1 MRKFLPL
8 FPLNLVAFP
17 DQPLNLH
24 VFEPRYKQL
33 VNDCLQS
40 KTTFGVPAY
49 INGAMEYGSEVE
61 ILELTKTYADGRM
74 DIKTKVLDIFKIIDF
89 SSLVADKL
97 YPGGNI
103 EVLKIRKEGNPQLR
117 IKMIDLAN
125 ELFTWIESVGKVVI
139 DENTSSYT
147 LAYKVGLSKEQE
159 YELLQ
164 LFDETDRQYYIINH
178 LEKMIP
184 QLQKAEIARERIKLN
199 GHFKHLDPLKF

>member
-1 MRKFLPL
+1 
-8 FPLNLVAFP
+8 
-17 DQPLNLH
+17 
-24 VFEPRYKQL
+24 
-33 VNDCLQS
+33 
-40 KTTFGVPAY
+40 
-49 INGAMEYGSEVE
+49 
-61 ILELTKTYADGRM
+61 M

>member
-8 FPLNLVAFP
+8 FPLNLVAYP

-24 VFEPRYKQL
+24 IFEPRYKQL
-33 VNDCLQS
+33 VNDCWQS
-40 KTTFGVPAY
+40 KSTFGVPAY

-61 ILELTKTYADGRM
+61 IIEITKTYADGRM
-74 DIKTKVLDIFKIIDF
+74 DIKTKVLNIFKIIDF
-89 SSLVADKL
+89 SSVIDDKL
-97 YPGGNI
+97 YPGGHI

-139 DENTSSYT
+139 DENTTSYS
-147 LAYKVGLSKEQE
+147 LAFKVGLSKEQE

-164 LFDETDRQYYIINH
+164 LFDETDRQYFIINH

>member
-8 FPLNLVAFP
+8 FPLNLVAYP

-24 VFEPRYKQL
+24 IFEPRYKQL
-33 VNDCLQS
+33 VNDCWQS

-49 INGAMEYGSEVE
+49 INGVMEYGSEVE
-61 ILELTKTYADGRM
+61 IIEITKTYADGRM
-74 DIKTKVLDIFKIIDF
+74 DIKTKVLNIFKIIDF
-89 SSLVADKL
+89 SSVIEDKL
-97 YPGGNI
+97 YPGGHI

-164 LFDETDRQYYIINH
+164 LFDETDRQYFIINH